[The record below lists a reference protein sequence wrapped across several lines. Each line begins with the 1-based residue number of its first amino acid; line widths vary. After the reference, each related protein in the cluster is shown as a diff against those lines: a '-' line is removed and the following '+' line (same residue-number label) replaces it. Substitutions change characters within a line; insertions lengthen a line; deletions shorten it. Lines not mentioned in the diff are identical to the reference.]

1 MSLRWWMPPA
11 IGVGAVALANVCL
24 FAAVARVHPEKVEAH
39 PYAASAHEDAHL
51 AALHAFASRGW
62 RLVASMDAEGA
73 VLRIE
78 GGPVPGMVAVAVRLY
93 RPDDA
98 GLDRSVPWPDISVP
112 LRVPLPRAGAWQ
124 ADLAMRDGAGTAFAA
139 RAPLIRP

>member
-1 MSLRWWMPPA
+1 MSMRWWMPPA

-62 RLVASMDAEGA
+62 RLVASMDAEGGTF
-73 VLRIE
+73 RIE
-78 GGPVPGMVAVAVRLY
+78 GAAAPAMSAAAISLY

-98 GLDRSVPWPDISVP
+98 ALDRSVPWPDPAAPLHVP
-112 LRVPLPRAGAWQ
+112 LSRPGAWQ
-124 ADLAMRDGAGTAFAA
+124 ADLVMRDAAGTVYAA
-139 RAPLIRP
+139 QAQLIRP